1 MADKPRIKVSAKHK
15 DGGESISLFAAWDK
29 DDGKL
34 SATMDKRIAQAA
46 FKMEDGT
53 ILRITRDDAGKP
65 SHWINIYD
73 DGPTGSRP
81 AQRSSYSA
89 PRLASAD
96 DDLPF

>member
-89 PRLASAD
+89 PRRASAD

>member
-1 MADKPRIKVSAKHK
+1 MADKPRIKVSLKHK
-15 DGGESISLFAAWDK
+15 DGGESLSIFAAWDK

-34 SATMDKRIAQAA
+34 SATMDKRISQIAI
-46 FKMEDGT
+46 KMEDGT
-53 ILRITRDDAGKP
+53 VHRVTRDDSGKP
-65 SHWINIYD
+65 SHWVNIYD

-89 PRLASAD
+89 PRRGSD